1 MQVQDVGN
9 VIRALAPAF
18 SAGVAVQQLLEI
30 LDPVITAVFGAAN
43 KKLVLGIISFVI
55 GVSLACGV
63 SGLHVVQILS
73 GGEAKH
79 GWDLFGDVLVS
90 GLIISA
96 GTEGFNSIVKFLG
109 YAKENKKGEAA
120 ASKGAAAAEIE
131 QVSKNDAG
139 SQVPGTK

>member
-9 VIRALAPAF
+9 IIKALAPAF

-30 LDPVITAVFGAAN
+30 LDPVISAVFGAAN

-55 GVSLACGV
+55 GILLAWGLCE
-63 SGLHVVQILS
+63 LHVVQILS
-73 GGEAKH
+73 GGEPKPCWT
-79 GWDLFGDVLVS
+79 GWNLVGDVLIS

-96 GTEGFNSIVKFLG
+96 GTEGFNSIIKFLG

-120 ASKGAAAAEIE
+120 ASKGAAAAQIA

-139 SQVPGTK
+139 G

>member
-9 VIRALAPAF
+9 IIKALAPAF

-30 LDPVITAVFGAAN
+30 LDPVIAGIFGAAN

-55 GVSLACGV
+55 GVLLAWGLCE
-63 SGLHVVQILS
+63 LHVVQILT
-73 GGEAKH
+73 GGDPKTCWT
-79 GWDLFGDVLVS
+79 GWHLVGDVLIS

-96 GTEGFNSIVKFLG
+96 GTEGFNSIIKFLG

-120 ASKGAAAAEIE
+120 ASKGAAVGQIA

-139 SQVPGTK
+139 A